1 MSAYRHIMFDI
12 ETTDVESSAAVLSIA
27 LIEFKLD
34 EVPVFENLLKR
45 AVFVKFNVEEQI
57 RKYHR
62 TVDPET
68 MKWWSKRPLLT
79 RQVSLTPK
87 ETDLSVEDGIA
98 ILRDG
103 AGCDVNQ
110 RKNQDVMFW
119 ARGSLDQVVFESL
132 CRSVGQQAFSHYSNW
147 RDVRTAVELL
157 AEGAVHGYVEVPGCP
172 QDSVHK
178 HDPIH
183 DCAYDIMQ
191 LLVNNISK
199 TEE

>member
-1 MSAYRHIMFDI
+1 MFDI

-34 EVPVFENLLKR
+34 EVPVYEDLLKR
-45 AVFVKFNVEEQI
+45 AVFVKFNIEEQI

-62 TVDPET
+62 SVDKDT
-68 MKWWSKRPLLT
+68 MKWWSKRPQII
-79 RQVSLTPK
+79 RDVSLKPK

-103 AGCDVNQ
+103 AGCRPQ
-110 RKNQDVMFW
+110 MRQNQDVMFW

-132 CRSVGQQAFSHYSNW
+132 CRSAGQEAFSHYSNW

-157 AEGAVHGYVEVPGCP
+157 AEGAVHGYVEVPGCH
-172 QDSVHK
+172 QDTVHK
-178 HDPIH
+178 HDPVH

-191 LLVNNISK
+191 LLVNNIPK
-199 TEE
+199 T